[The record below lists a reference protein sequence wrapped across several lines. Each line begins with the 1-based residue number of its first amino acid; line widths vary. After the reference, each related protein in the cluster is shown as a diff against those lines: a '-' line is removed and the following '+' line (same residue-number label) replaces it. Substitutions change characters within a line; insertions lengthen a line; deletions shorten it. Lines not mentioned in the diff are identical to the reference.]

1 MSKVTNGF
9 RVFGCAP
16 QIDAGLID
24 RARRLPVANISDMM
38 NRMDAG
44 GAGIFPIHWS
54 KESKSMAGT
63 ALTVRTRP
71 GDNLI
76 VHKAIDMARPGD
88 VILVDAGGDLTTA
101 TMGEI
106 MALLAKTNGVE
117 GFVIDGAV
125 RDRYEIT
132 EMGMPMFARGITHR
146 GPYKDGPGE
155 VNVPIRIGGMVVNP
169 GDLVVGD
176 GDGTLSI
183 PAADANQ
190 ILAAGEAKLEAE
202 MKELASIRESKVDRS
217 WVDRLLNER
226 GCVIY
231 EGTYCDDSR

>member
-1 MSKVTNGF
+1 MNKVTHGF

-16 QIDAGLID
+16 QIDATLID

-44 GAGIFPIHWS
+44 GAGIFPIHWT
-54 KESKSMAGT
+54 KDSKSIAGT

-71 GDNLI
+71 GDNLV

-106 MALLAKTNGVE
+106 MALLAKTRGVE

-125 RDRYEIT
+125 RDRDEIA

-155 VNVPIRIGGMVVNP
+155 VNVPVRIGGMVVNP

-176 GDGTLSI
+176 GDGVLSI
-183 PAADANQ
+183 PAADADQ
-190 ILAAGEAKLEAE
+190 VLSAGESKLEAE
-202 MKELASIRESKVDRS
+202 TKELASIRDGDVDRA

-231 EGTYCDDSR
+231 EGTYRDDSR